1 MCSKFNANA
10 SAPLHPVAN
19 STITKDR
26 ITNYHVGAVG
36 VNTKSAK
43 IFIKC
48 TSKPTFLEYLVAGLS
63 YLCQYLCAA
72 VTYGVFVGKFANATP
87 AHS

>member
-1 MCSKFNANA
+1 MCSKSNANA

-19 STITKDR
+19 NTIIKDR
-26 ITNYHVGAVG
+26 ITNYHVGATG
-36 VNTKSAK
+36 VSTKSAR

-48 TSKPTFLEYLVAGLS
+48 TSKPIFLEYLVVGLS

-72 VTYGVFVGKFANATP
+72 VTYGVFVGKSTNDTP